1 MNTGAVQVGATTELR
16 IKALTSA
23 LQRVVYENVCRALF
37 KSDHLV
43 FALHLVHAMYPHLFA
58 ENVRAFALLLFVL
71 ACE

>member
-58 ENVRAFALLLFVL
+58 ENAPLLSSYSY
-71 ACE
+71 